1 MKTAI
6 VGLSVV
12 VVLCFALGTTYG
24 VEQVAK
30 GTISNIKEVKDDKG
44 KVTSFTFDLKAG
56 KKDKQTL
63 SIVVTA
69 DTKITDKEAAKTV
82 ADLKD
87 GMEVSVTYS
96 ESGGKLIASA
106 IRVVQPKKG
115 K

>member
-1 MKTAI
+1 MKGAI
-6 VGLSVV
+6 IGLSVV

-44 KVTSFTFDLKAG
+44 KVTSVTFDLKAG
-56 KKDKQTL
+56 KKEKQTL
-63 SIVVTA
+63 TIVVNP
-69 DTKITDKEAAKTV
+69 DTKITDKEVAKTV

-96 ESGGKLIASA
+96 ESGGKLVASA
-106 IRVVQPKKG
+106 IRVVQPRHG